1 MLLLST
7 GLLVAVTTAYC
18 GPISFIG
25 LAVPH
30 IARLVLGTGNHR
42 SLMPATML
50 MGALV
55 ALLCNLISILPGDN
69 GLLPLNAITPI
80 IGAPVIIYVIMSR
93 RKGV

>member
-1 MLLLST
+1 M
-7 GLLVAVTTAYC
+7 AVTTAYC
-18 GPISFIG
+18 GPINFIG

-42 SLMPATML
+42 SLMPAAMF
-50 MGALV
+50 MGGV
-55 ALLCNLISILPGDN
+55 IALLCNLICFLPGDK

-93 RKGV
+93 RKSME